1 MRRNAFKG
9 TLIPRRRAGLEGMCV
24 PSGSLR
30 GCSPRKVTLAV
41 EDEIASPGASEVLGV
56 RS

>member
-1 MRRNAFKG
+1 MGRNAFKG
-9 TLIPRRRAGLEGMCV
+9 TLIPRRRASLEGMCV

-30 GCSPRKVTLAV
+30 GCSPREVTLAV
-41 EDEIASPGASEVLGV
+41 EDEIASPRASEVLGV